1 MPAALKTRFAPSPT
15 GRMHLGN
22 ARTALFNALLARS
35 AGGTFLLRIE
45 DTDAER
51 SRPEYLEALVEDLRW
66 LGLQWDEGY
75 GVGGPAGPYRQSER
89 DPLYGA
95 LLEKLIEKGVAYH
108 CFCSTERLQSVRRA
122 QIDRGAPPRYDGICA
137 RLAPAEAQRRLAAGE
152 GAALRFRVPP
162 GETVA
167 FEDLV
172 RGAQRFGTDAIGD
185 FVVRRT
191 DGSPSFF
198 FSNAVDDAAMG
209 VTHVL
214 RGDDHLSNT
223 PRQLLILAA
232 LGWDAPRYGHLPL
245 ILDESGAPL
254 SKREGSLALAT
265 LREEGYR
272 PLALLNYLARLGHH
286 YGDDKFKSLRE
297 LSEDFHAESLGS
309 SPSRLELGQL
319 RHWQHLALASEPPD
333 ALWEWMGEGVHRC
346 VPPAL
351 RGPFVDA
358 LRGNVLSPVEAR
370 DWAHR
375 LCDDPPALDS
385 SSREALAAADP
396 GLFPAALEA
405 LARSPLDYHGFVAAL
420 RTRTGLSGKSL
431 FRPLRAALTG
441 THEGPEL
448 ARLFDLLGEDRL
460 RARLRAAALTH
471 QDARR

>member
-15 GRMHLGN
+15 GRLHLGN

-35 AGGTFLLRIE
+35 SGGTFLLRIE

-51 SRPEYLEALVEDLRW
+51 SRPEYLEALVEDLSW

-89 DPLYGA
+89 GPLYGTLLA
-95 LLEKLIEKGVAYH
+95 NLLEKDVAYP

-122 QIDRGAPPRYDGICA
+122 QIARGAPPRYDGACA
-137 RLAPAEAQRRLAAGE
+137 RLASAEAQRRLAAGQ
-152 GAALRFRVPP
+152 GAALRFRVPA

-167 FEDLV
+167 FADLV
-172 RGAQRFGTDAIGD
+172 RGAQRFETDAIGD

-198 FSNAVDDAAMG
+198 FSNAVDDASMG
-209 VTHVL
+209 VTHAL

-254 SKREGSLALAT
+254 SKREGSLALGV

-272 PLALLNYLARLGHH
+272 PLAVLNYLARLGHH
-286 YGDDKFKSLRE
+286 YGDDNFMGMNE
-297 LSEDFHAESLGS
+297 LSSGFHVESLGS
-309 SPSRLELGQL
+309 SPSRFELGQL
-319 RHWQHLALASEPPD
+319 RHWQHQALVSEPQD
-333 ALWEWMGEGVHRC
+333 ALWDWMGKSVHGC

-358 LRGNVLSPVEAR
+358 LRGNVLSPVQAR

-375 LCDDPPALDS
+375 LFGDRLAWDS
-385 SSREALAAADP
+385 SSQEALATADP
-396 GLFPAALEA
+396 GLFPAALDA
-405 LARSPLDYHGFVAAL
+405 LDRSPLDYHGFIAAL
-420 RTRTGLSGKSL
+420 RSRTGLSGKSL

-448 ARLFDLLGEDRL
+448 ARLFDLLGGDRV
-460 RARLRAAALTH
+460 RARLRAATLTH